1 MILPGTELG
10 WKLTADG
17 SLGYC
22 RLRPFLVCSVLVC
35 AWFSSSVRLPRARRH
50 VMADNVN
57 EETRYSASDV
67 VAVAV
72 YSVVVILLLL
82 TWAYVPA

>member
-22 RLRPFLVCSVLVC
+22 RLRPFRTHVCVVKF
-35 AWFSSSVRLPRARRH
+35 AGEAAAGAEARHGR
-50 VMADNVN
+50 
-57 EETRYSASDV
+57 
-67 VAVAV
+67 
-72 YSVVVILLLL
+72 
-82 TWAYVPA
+82 

>member
-22 RLRPFLVCSVLVC
+22 RLRPFSVLMC
-35 AWFSSSVRLPRARRH
+35 AWLSLSVRLPRARRH

-57 EETRYSASDV
+57 EGTRYSASDV

>member
-1 MILPGTELG
+1 
-10 WKLTADG
+10 
-17 SLGYC
+17 
-22 RLRPFLVCSVLVC
+22 
-35 AWFSSSVRLPRARRH
+35 
-50 VMADNVN
+50 MADNVN
-57 EETRYSASDV
+57 DGTRYSVSDV

>member
-22 RLRPFLVCSVLVC
+22 RLRPFVCPYSC
-35 AWFSSSVRLPRARRH
+35 VRG
-50 VMADNVN
+50 
-57 EETRYSASDV
+57 
-67 VAVAV
+67 
-72 YSVVVILLLL
+72 
-82 TWAYVPA
+82 

>member
-1 MILPGTELG
+1 METYRRRVARLLP
-10 WKLTADG
+10 AA
-17 SLGYC
+17 S
-22 RLRPFLVCSVLVC
+22 FSVLMC
-35 AWFSSSVRLPRARRH
+35 AWLSLSVRLPRARRH

-57 EETRYSASDV
+57 EGTRYSASDV

>member
-22 RLRPFLVCSVLVC
+22 RLRPFLLRTRVCVVKFVGE
-35 AWFSSSVRLPRARRH
+35 AAEGAEARHGR
-50 VMADNVN
+50 
-57 EETRYSASDV
+57 
-67 VAVAV
+67 
-72 YSVVVILLLL
+72 
-82 TWAYVPA
+82 

>member
-22 RLRPFLVCSVLVC
+22 RLRPF
-35 AWFSSSVRLPRARRH
+35 SSHSCVRG
-50 VMADNVN
+50 
-57 EETRYSASDV
+57 
-67 VAVAV
+67 
-72 YSVVVILLLL
+72 
-82 TWAYVPA
+82 

>member
-1 MILPGTELG
+1 MTDRMVDEG
-10 WKLTADG
+10 
-17 SLGYC
+17 
-22 RLRPFLVCSVLVC
+22 
-35 AWFSSSVRLPRARRH
+35 
-50 VMADNVN
+50 
-57 EETRYSASDV
+57 TRYSASDV

>member
-22 RLRPFLVCSVLVC
+22 RLRPFRTHVWLSL
-35 AWFSSSVRLPRARRH
+35 SVRLPRARRH
-50 VMADNVN
+50 VMADKMD
-57 EETRYSASDV
+57 EETRYSAHDV

-72 YSVVVILLLL
+72 YSVVVLLRG
-82 TWAYVPA
+82 TAE